1 MWEIGLI
8 KYYLKNVKRCY
19 GFQIFNLCFQFLEN
33 GMSVKIILVQLYLE
47 YGVEGWKVLI
57 ILYFDKSV
65 CLKQVKG

>member
-47 YGVEGWKVLI
+47 NGVEDWKVLI